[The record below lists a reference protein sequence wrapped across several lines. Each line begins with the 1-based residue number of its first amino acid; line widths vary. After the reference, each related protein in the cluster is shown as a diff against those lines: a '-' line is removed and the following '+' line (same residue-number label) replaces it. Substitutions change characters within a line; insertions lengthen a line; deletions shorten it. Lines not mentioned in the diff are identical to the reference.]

1 MLARS
6 GVGKIRIIDFDQV
19 SLSSLNVSLS
29 CEIHGE
35 CIGSTCHTQLL
46 TFRLC
51 PILQR
56 HTVATLA
63 DVGTSKVQCC
73 KNHFKRIC
81 PWVQIE
87 AQNELFSLEAADRL
101 LSGSPDYIIDCID
114 NITTKVDLLA
124 YCVKNGLKVFSAMGA
139 GGKYDPT
146 RIQISDISDTF
157 EDPLAR
163 SVRVRLKKAGVTS
176 GVPVVVSHRFLDY
189 EVVENWLCRAL

>member
-1 MLARS
+1 MQSHPVIGLMLY
-6 GVGKIRIIDFDQV
+6 V
-19 SLSSLNVSLS
+19 
-29 CEIHGE
+29 
-35 CIGSTCHTQLL
+35 LL
-46 TFRLC
+46 HAAYLKLPSFT
-51 PILQR
+51 QR

-73 KNHFKRIC
+73 KTHFKRIC
-81 PWVQIE
+81 PWIQIE
-87 AQNELFSLEAADRL
+87 AQNELFSIDSAERL

-114 NITTKVDLLA
+114 NISTKVDLLA

-163 SVRVRLKKAGVTS
+163 SVRIRLKKAGVSS
-176 GVPVVVSHRFLDY
+176 GVPVVVSPPLYLKECSREIYCSTDADF
-189 EVVENWLCRAL
+189 AL